1 MTDEPREDRRQQPKP
16 PKQQLLSP
24 KTAADKLGV
33 FLPATPAE
41 FRATPISRDELN
53 ALQADPPEWLAT
65 LRREGPHPR
74 NEVSAR
80 LGVSNSALARA
91 GVSDSMTTAEIRALL
106 DERPEWLV
114 NEREKHQPG
123 SGRIPGTAIGE
134 RPVTA
139 TPADD
144 VEDDEE
150 E

>member
-1 MTDEPREDRRQQPKP
+1 MRS
-16 PKQQLLSP
+16 LLSR
-24 KTAADKLGV
+24 T
-33 FLPATPAE
+33 
-41 FRATPISRDELN
+41 S
-53 ALQADPPEWLAT
+53 
-65 LRREGPHPR
+65 
-74 NEVSAR
+74 
-80 LGVSNSALARA
+80 A

-134 RPVTA
+134 RPVSA